1 MIERSSQH
9 TILKNDWRQGQRCV
23 KQSKSWNRVRLL
35 ARSVDLSRSH
45 RGTVWKQIS
54 AGSSPPDEFVF
65 VCLFERVCVRSP
77 AVTLQEAPSVFLE
90 ELRGRTPRSH
100 ISPARQHG
108 TVCVGNVCVRALPS
122 GSVSEPPT
130 PLYPHPLPENDHHHH
145 ALLSIQGTHSSLGL
159 GNERPPPS
167 EHTTP
172 ARQTQTH
179 WQTKTASPFFIYT
192 LYHICMILMILLS
205 GQRKLCSKIVTAWLI

>member
-1 MIERSSQH
+1 M
-9 TILKNDWRQGQRCV
+9 
-23 KQSKSWNRVRLL
+23 
-35 ARSVDLSRSH
+35 
-45 RGTVWKQIS
+45 
-54 AGSSPPDEFVF
+54 F